1 MRARRALPSKTSSQH
16 TPPASTLAIVRHLI
30 ASLQR
35 KSSGVAAK
43 FDGFRPSVLLDVEV
57 DEVRCVLVRSP
68 KSAIGFSRRE
78 LDIIRMVGD
87 GLTNKAVATQLE
99 ISIWT
104 VNTHLRRIFLK
115 LGVRSR
121 AAMVRAMA
129 MKRDVTWAP
138 PRGRPS
144 PGDTRPVKIVNRA
157 R

>member
-1 MRARRALPSKTSSQH
+1 MSAPRALRSKTSSNH
-16 TPPASTLAIVRHLI
+16 TAPASTLAIVRHLI

-35 KSSGVAAK
+35 KSSGPAAK
-43 FDGFRPSVLLDVEV
+43 SDGFRPRVLLDVEV

-68 KSAIGFSRRE
+68 KLAIRLSRRE

-129 MKRDVTWAP
+129 IKRDVTWASAA
-138 PRGRPS
+138 R
-144 PGDTRPVKIVNRA
+144 RPVSGLHA